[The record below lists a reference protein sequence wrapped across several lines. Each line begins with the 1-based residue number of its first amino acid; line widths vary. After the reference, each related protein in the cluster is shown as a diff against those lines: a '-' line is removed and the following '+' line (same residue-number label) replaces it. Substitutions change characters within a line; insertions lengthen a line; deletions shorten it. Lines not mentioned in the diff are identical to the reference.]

1 MQTASSWPPA
11 PTSGLSAPLLGA
23 AVLALTPA
31 SPLASCG
38 PAPTPPPHGV
48 EQEQGAQAG
57 SGTSQQV
64 DPHEPDTGWGL
75 SQGLRQM
82 CRGGWGPSVQRSNGA
97 VGTARQETPGT
108 EGGSEVLGSLPQRGS
123 SSCLTAPSYRRGK
136 PRLGN
141 RTRQSSDPWGCPL
154 SPHRPGQHVC
164 GSPARVCLE
173 ELCLSPD
180 SELQEELGSEA
191 SEPRGP
197 AGPVQGSPGLA
208 ETEEGDVQVS
218 GPRLVLSLLPARSVG
233 HVGPAR
239 GEPAPHPQNTRGG
252 GVGGPRGGVMRPWT
266 LCPYC
271 REFQK
276 QSLLGLEGA

>member
-1 MQTASSWPPA
+1 M
-11 PTSGLSAPLLGA
+11 
-23 AVLALTPA
+23 
-31 SPLASCG
+31 
-38 PAPTPPPHGV
+38 
-48 EQEQGAQAG
+48 
-57 SGTSQQV
+57 
-64 DPHEPDTGWGL
+64 
-75 SQGLRQM
+75 
-82 CRGGWGPSVQRSNGA
+82 
-97 VGTARQETPGT
+97 
-108 EGGSEVLGSLPQRGS
+108 
-123 SSCLTAPSYRRGK
+123 
-136 PRLGN
+136 
-141 RTRQSSDPWGCPL
+141 
-154 SPHRPGQHVC
+154 
-164 GSPARVCLE
+164 CLE

-218 GPRLVLSLLPARSVG
+218 GPRLVLSLLPARAVG

-239 GEPAPHPQNTRGG
+239 GKPAPHPQNTRGG